1 MCSLRNTY
9 DGQRLIRNELR
20 YRISHECFL
29 FCPVNSIIILRIY
42 TGVDLHDYIQNQVN
56 VNISKCK

>member
-29 FCPVNSIIILRIY
+29 FCPANSIIILRIIY
-42 TGVDLHDYIQNQVN
+42 LHDYIQNQVN